1 MRCMSDRLRV
11 MHVVLSLDVGGLER
25 NVVNQ
30 VREGRRL
37 GQDVSILCIERR
49 GTLADRAESLGGKVV
64 CIDKQPGF
72 KVSTIGRIRNAISE
86 LRPDVIH
93 THQIGPLFY
102 TGFASIG
109 AGVPL
114 IVHTEHGKEEYATS
128 WKTRLLGKIAG
139 RFTKVFYCLT
149 QDMADAVGDS
159 GVVPADKLRVIMN
172 GIDTAVYKQP
182 RDTAAIR
189 KSLGIPLAARVIGTV
204 GRLTEIKRQDVLID
218 AFASLLPKH
227 TDLHLLLVGDGPLH
241 GQLKQQAE
249 ALKVSDRVH
258 FAGYQSDTTAYLHAM
273 NIFAL
278 TSRSE
283 GMPQALLEACVAE
296 KPVIASR
303 VGGIPEVIHHG
314 TTGLLVTPGKSDE
327 LAAGLDQLLS
337 HPDRAAALAMTA
349 SQRVIKAFDIGRM
362 AADYHWDFRELLA
375 TGAISP
381 KRGQAAIP
389 AQ

>member
-1 MRCMSDRLRV
+1 MSDRLRV

-49 GTLADRAESLGGKVV
+49 GTLAGRAESLGGQVV
-64 CIDKQPGF
+64 CIDKQPGL
-72 KVSTIGRIRNAISE
+72 KLGTIGRIRDVIRDI
-86 LRPDVIH
+86 RPDVIH

-128 WKTRLLGKIAG
+128 RKTRLLGKIAG

-149 QDMADAVGDS
+149 QDMAGAVGDA
-159 GVVPADKLRVIMN
+159 GIVPAGKLRVIMN

-182 RDTAAIR
+182 RDTAGIR
-189 KSLGIPLAARVIGTV
+189 ASLNIPLSARLIGTI
-204 GRLTEIKRQDVLID
+204 GRLTEIKRQDVLLD
-218 AFASLLPKH
+218 AFASLTPMH
-227 TDLHLLLVGDGPLH
+227 SDLHLLLVGDGPLRDEL
-241 GQLKQQAE
+241 QTRAESLKI
-249 ALKVSDRVH
+249 VDRVH

-273 NIFAL
+273 DIFAL

-314 TTGLLVTPGKSDE
+314 TTGLLVTPGSVQE
-327 LAAGLDQLLS
+327 LAAGLNELLT
-337 HPDRAAALAMTA
+337 HPVRAAGLALTA
-349 SQRVIKAFDIGRM
+349 SQRVINTFDISRM

-375 TGAISP
+375 TGSISP
-381 KRGQAAIP
+381 KRGQNVVP